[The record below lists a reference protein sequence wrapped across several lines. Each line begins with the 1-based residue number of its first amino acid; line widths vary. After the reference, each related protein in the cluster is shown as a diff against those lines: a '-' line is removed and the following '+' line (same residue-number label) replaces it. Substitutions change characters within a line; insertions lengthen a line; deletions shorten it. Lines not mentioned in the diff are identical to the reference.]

1 MYQYYKYI
9 KKINNEYKPD
19 IIIASH
25 WDMLFLCSFLKNKK
39 LIYDNIDM
47 PTSRNKVILK
57 FLKLL
62 EYYLIKNTKVVIFA
76 SRFFVLEYEN
86 IKTKQYIIEN
96 LPLKSSQAIEKVNF
110 ESKKIK
116 LSFIGTIRYYEVLK
130 NLINSLRNL
139 EDKIEFFI
147 IGTGPDE
154 EKLRKLVKI
163 NEQKNVNFLGKYN
176 YQEIEKYYKAS
187 DLIWAAYPWK
197 DYNVKYAISNKFF
210 ESILYEKPCFF
221 SINTFLGDYVKNNK
235 IGFTIDPYKSNIF
248 FENIKIEDLKNKIK
262 NVNENIKIYKK
273 NKKMFWEELE
283 NDIYKIMDENF

>member
-1 MYQYYKYI
+1 
-9 KKINNEYKPD
+9 
-19 IIIASH
+19 
-25 WDMLFLCSFLKNKK
+25 
-39 LIYDNIDM
+39 M

-197 DYNVKYAISNKFF
+197 DYNVKYAISNKF
-210 ESILYEKPCFF
+210 LKVFF
-221 SINTFLGDYVKNNK
+221 MKNLV
-235 IGFTIDPYKSNIF
+235 F
-248 FENIKIEDLKNKIK
+248 FQ
-262 NVNENIKIYKK
+262 
-273 NKKMFWEELE
+273 
-283 NDIYKIMDENF
+283 